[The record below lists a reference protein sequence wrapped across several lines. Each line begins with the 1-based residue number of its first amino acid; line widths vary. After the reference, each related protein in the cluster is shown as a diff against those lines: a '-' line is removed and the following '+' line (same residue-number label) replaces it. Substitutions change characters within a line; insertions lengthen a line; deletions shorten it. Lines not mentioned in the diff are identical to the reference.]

1 MMDVEGFLNE
11 WNDGSDSVLVH
22 TSGATGAPKPLW
34 AEKCRREASA
44 RITCAFLGLK
54 PGDTALLCMP
64 LDYIAGKMMVVRTL
78 TCGLRLFCME
88 PTGRPFAGSHRL
100 TVLDCSHGGSGG
112 NCSHGDAQECSGRL
126 SADTNR
132 LPADIHQLSVAA
144 GLPDTP
150 LSLVAM
156 VPMQVYNTLHVPAER
171 ERLMAVRHLIIGG
184 GAVDD
189 AMAAE
194 LRTFPNAVWSTYGMT
209 ETLSHIALRRLSG
222 PQADDWYTPFDT
234 VNVSLDAEGCLVIDA
249 PDVCPTVLTTNDR
262 AEIAPDGRRFRIIG
276 RRDNVICSG
285 GVKIQIEE
293 VERMLRPH
301 LPFPAMITRRRD
313 AKFGEVV
320 VLLIQSPTGSKSPS
334 GNVPLPPS
342 VVSSSPSAISSSSS
356 AASTS
361 PSSNITLPSDNIALA
376 QSVCRRVLPRYW
388 QPKHYA
394 AVASLP
400 MTETGKPA
408 RKQAEI
414 YAARLDISAV

>member
-1 MMDVEGFLNE
+1 MMDIEGFLNE
-11 WNDGSDSVLVH
+11 WNDNSDSVLVH
-22 TSGATGAPKPLW
+22 TSGSTGAPKPLW
-34 AEKCRREASA
+34 AEKCRMEASA

-78 TCGLRLFCME
+78 VCGLRLFCME
-88 PTGRPFAGSHRL
+88 PTGRPFADGHRL

-112 NCSHGDAQECSGRL
+112 SCSHGDAPRSYGGAQECSGRL
-126 SADTNR
+126 STDINR
-132 LPADIHQLSVAA
+132 FSVAA
-144 GLPDTP
+144 CLPDTP

-156 VPMQVYNTLHVPAER
+156 VPMQVYNTLQVPAER

-249 PDVCPTVLTTNDR
+249 PDVCPTILTTNDR

-320 VLLIQSPTGSKSPS
+320 VLLIQSPGGSTSPS
-334 GNVPLPPS
+334 GNV
-342 VVSSSPSAISSSSS
+342 
-356 AASTS
+356 
-361 PSSNITLPSDNIALA
+361 TLPSDNIALA

-414 YAARLDISAV
+414 YAARLDLPPV